1 VNFTLTIKENAMPY
15 VNKKRPYKRENELYK
30 SKPEQIEKRVQRN
43 AARRELIQEGV
54 VKKGDGKEV
63 DHIKP
68 LSAGGTNKRSNLRV
82 KTAKDNR
89 SYARKSDHK
98 PK

>member
-1 VNFTLTIKENAMPY
+1 
-15 VNKKRPYKRENELYK
+15 
-30 SKPEQIEKRVQRN
+30 
-43 AARRELIQEGV
+43 

-89 SYARKSDHK
+89 SYARKANHK
-98 PK
+98 PR

>member
-1 VNFTLTIKENAMPY
+1 MRY
-15 VNKKRPYKRENELYK
+15 VNKERTYKRKNELYK
-30 SKPEQIEKRVQRN
+30 SKQEQIEKRVQRN
-43 AARRELIQEGV
+43 AARRELMQEGV

-63 DHIKP
+63 DHITP
-68 LSAGGTNKRSNLRV
+68 LSKGGTNKRSNLRV

-89 SYARKSDHK
+89 SYARKSNHK

>member
-1 VNFTLTIKENAMPY
+1 MPY

-30 SKPEQIEKRVQRN
+30 SKPEQIKKRVQRN
-43 AARRELIQEGV
+43 AARRALMREGV
-54 VKKGDGKEV
+54 VEKGDGREV

-68 LSAGGTNKRSNLRV
+68 LSKGGTNARSNLRV
-82 KTAKDNR
+82 KAAKDNR
-89 SYARKSDHK
+89 SYARKPNHK